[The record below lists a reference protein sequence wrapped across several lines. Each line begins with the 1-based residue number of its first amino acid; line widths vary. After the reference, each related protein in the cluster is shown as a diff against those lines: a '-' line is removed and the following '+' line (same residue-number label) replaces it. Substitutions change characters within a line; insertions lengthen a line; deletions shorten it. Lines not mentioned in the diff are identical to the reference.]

1 MEGYFIKDGQSD
13 TMCTVHDGHNKTTQ
27 TFKYHQPFG
36 DFYIYCHVVDDNNKY
51 CHNTDTKCGLS
62 LETTW
67 VTHMWANRAFAFIIR
82 ICKVNAYLAAND
94 HWDKSFLSF
103 RSLPSPSSTTLT
115 MCTSWEK
122 WGGQGVKQMK
132 FQVTNTAVHWLV
144 FTQHWTGKLW
154 DTSSKTKYPQYHC
167 KTPGCRNRVCTFC
180 SCDRASWMCRTC
192 CCIRHVQE
200 VTRSTWSRH
209 LIQNFRI

>member
-1 MEGYFIKDGQSD
+1 MVTYGGLLIKDGQSH

-67 VTHMWANRAFAFIIR
+67 VTHMWANWAFAFIIR

-94 HWDKSFLSF
+94 HLDKSFLSF
-103 RSLPSPSSTTLT
+103 RKKLTKSLINNPYYVHKLREMRRSRSQANEVPSHKHCSALAGVHTALDRQVVGHFKQNKVSSVSLQDT
-115 MCTSWEK
+115 WVQK
-122 WGGQGVKQMK
+122 QGV
-132 FQVTNTAVHWLV
+132 
-144 FTQHWTGKLW
+144 
-154 DTSSKTKYPQYHC
+154 
-167 KTPGCRNRVCTFC
+167 
-180 SCDRASWMCRTC
+180 
-192 CCIRHVQE
+192 
-200 VTRSTWSRH
+200 H
-209 LIQNFRI
+209 LLLL